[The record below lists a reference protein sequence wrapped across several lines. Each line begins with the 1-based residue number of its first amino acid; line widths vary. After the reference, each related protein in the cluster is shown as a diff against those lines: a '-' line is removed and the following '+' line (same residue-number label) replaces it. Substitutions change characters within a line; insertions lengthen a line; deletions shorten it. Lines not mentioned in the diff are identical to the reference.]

1 MSRNAN
7 DGAKKARSILRE
19 HYSRG
24 EPEGAVEALITD
36 LREYCKRQGLSFDH
50 LARRT
55 GTSDTHRWSGGMP
68 GLNTQEISR
77 TNAVAGEAPMRGLL
91 P

>member
-1 MSRNAN
+1 VGRAVSGT

-24 EPEGAVEALITD
+24 EPDGAVEALITD
-36 LREYCKRQGLSFDH
+36 LRAYCRKQGLSFDH

-55 GTSDTHRWSGGMP
+55 AAPAEP
-68 GLNTQEISR
+68 GS
-77 TNAVAGEAPMRGLL
+77 AA
-91 P
+91 